1 MLVALLSGK
10 VIYLREEK
18 ASQFVPTSSVGIF
31 VAQGDEGLKERIML
45 SHEVD
50 LWICKISSS
59 TPFIYIPS
67 FFNTITSLS
76 RKKNLNFLLN
86 VCFANSGSRRPRCL
100 SGCSFRKWPAVKAAG
115 EHVGKGIEK
124 LSISTGTQGHF

>member
-1 MLVALLSGK
+1 MALLSGQ

-18 ASQFVPTSSVGIF
+18 ASEFVPTLSVGIF
-31 VAQGDEGLKERIML
+31 VAQGEEGHKERIML

-50 LWICKISSS
+50 LWISKISSF

-67 FFNTITSLS
+67 FFNTIISLS

-86 VCFANSGSRRPRCL
+86 VYFANSGSRRPLCL

-115 EHVGKGIEK
+115 EHVGRGIEK
-124 LSISTGTQGHF
+124 LSISMVTQGHF

>member
-1 MLVALLSGK
+1 MAFLSGK

-31 VAQGDEGLKERIML
+31 VAQGDKGHKERILL

-67 FFNTITSLS
+67 FFNTIISLS
-76 RKKNLNFLLN
+76 GKKNLNFLLN
-86 VCFANSGSRRPRCL
+86 MCFAIQDLDDPVVRV
-100 SGCSFRKWPAVKAAG
+100 AV
-115 EHVGKGIEK
+115 H
-124 LSISTGTQGHF
+124 SISDQWSRQLASTWVGT